1 MNPTSGD
8 SVENC
13 RARARIQRHN
23 GDVLLAQQSYA
34 RVLEMA
40 PGDVEALQFL
50 SSGQAT
56 LGDAERAVELMHNA
70 QATHPQNPATL
81 HHLGA
86 AQMDAGDFAGA
97 VASLRACVQ
106 QAPHMFVARLRLAMA
121 LEQLGQQDAALLA
134 YFNAITTAQAQGR
147 WLSDA
152 STAPA
157 LRDVVKRA
165 MDFVDVGRR
174 QLFETT
180 LEPLRQRYG
189 SAELTRVEQ
198 CVAIYLNLQPANLP
212 DPRQAPK
219 FLYFPGLPPTPFYSR
234 DRFPWQRAL
243 EDGAPRI
250 REELREVLAQ
260 PDRLESFLQSGLP
273 EEAAAYLRASG
284 DQPAAWDAYFF
295 YRHGARFDA
304 HCERCPQTAALL
316 AGAELVHIRDHAPE
330 TLFSVL
336 RPGTHILPHQGVTN
350 TRLVSHLP
358 LIVPPDCALRVGGET
373 HVWQPDQ
380 CVTFDD
386 TFTHEAWNRSNETR
400 VVLIFDTWNPDLS
413 AAERAAVTE
422 LVAAIGDF
430 HVSAAA

>member
-1 MNPTSGD
+1 MNSAPSD
-8 SVENC
+8 SAESC
-13 RARARIQRHN
+13 RLRARIQRHN
-23 GDVLLAQQSYA
+23 GDTLLAQQSYA
-34 RVLEMA
+34 RVLELL

-56 LGDAERAVELMHNA
+56 LGDAERAVGLMHDA
-70 QATHPQNPATL
+70 QQANPQDPATL

-86 AQMDAGDFAGA
+86 AQMDSGDFSGA
-97 VASLRACVQ
+97 AVSLRACVQ
-106 QAPHMFVARLRLAMA
+106 QAPKMFVARLRLAMA
-121 LEQLGQQDAALLA
+121 LEQLGQQHAALIA
-134 YFNAITTAQAQGR
+134 YFKAITTAQAQGR

-157 LRDVVKRA
+157 LREVVKRA
-165 MDFVDVGRR
+165 MDFVDAGRQ

-189 SAELTRVEQ
+189 RSELTRVEQ
-198 CVAIYLNLQPANLP
+198 CVAIYLNAQPANLP

-219 FLYFPGLPPTPFYSR
+219 FLYFPGLPPTPFYAR

-243 EDGAPRI
+243 EAGAPRI
-250 REELREVLAQ
+250 REELHEVLAQ
-260 PDRLESFLQSGLP
+260 PEKLESFLQSGLP
-273 EEAAAYLRASG
+273 EEVAAYLRGSG
-284 DQPAAWDAYFF
+284 EQPAAWDAYFF
-295 YRHGARFDA
+295 YRHGERFDA

-316 AGAELVHIRDHAPE
+316 ANAELVHIRDHAPE

-350 TRLVSHLP
+350 TRLVTHLP
-358 LIVPPDCALRVGGET
+358 LIVPPDCALRVGLET
-373 HVWQPDQ
+373 HVWQADQ

-386 TFTHEAWNRSNETR
+386 TFMHEAWNRSNETR
-400 VVLIFDTWNPDLS
+400 VVLILDTWNPDLS

-430 HVSAAA
+430 NASAV